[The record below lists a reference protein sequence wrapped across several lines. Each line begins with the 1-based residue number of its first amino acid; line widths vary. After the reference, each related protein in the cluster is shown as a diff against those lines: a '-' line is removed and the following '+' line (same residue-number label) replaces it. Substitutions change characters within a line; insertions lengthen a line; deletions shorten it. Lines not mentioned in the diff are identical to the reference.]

1 MSIGARLMGAILGI
15 VAIGLAAMLFWTNGR
30 SRDALT
36 RALLSQQEMSV
47 RGTAAAIDVQLGV
60 YLYAVEMLASGGE
73 LVGALRDPSDAA
85 AVEAA
90 SRRLAFSRERLPGV
104 AIMGLIN
111 RRSFFSRSKWK
122 S

>member
-73 LVGALRDPSDAA
+73 LVGEIGR
-85 AVEAA
+85 A
-90 SRRLAFSRERLPGV
+90 SCRERV
-104 AIMGLIN
+104 
-111 RRSFFSRSKWK
+111 
-122 S
+122 

>member
-60 YLYAVEMLASGGE
+60 YL
-73 LVGALRDPSDAA
+73 
-85 AVEAA
+85 
-90 SRRLAFSRERLPGV
+90 
-104 AIMGLIN
+104 
-111 RRSFFSRSKWK
+111 
-122 S
+122 